1 MIVGLHDLGVLCAL
15 GVGPHAVREAM
26 ARGSTTGMG
35 HSVGRAPG
43 RDLIVGDITAPLPA
57 LPPELHRFDSRNNR
71 LAHAALDQL
80 RGTLD
85 GLLARTPAHRVGVAI
100 GTSTSGIAEG
110 GEAVRAWVAGQ
121 GVPASFD
128 YRQQE
133 PASTG
138 EFVATLLG
146 ATGPVV
152 TVSTAC
158 TSSAR
163 ALITARR
170 WLALDLCDVVIAGG
184 VDSMCDLT
192 IRGFISI
199 DAVSRGACRPFAA
212 DRDGINLGEGA
223 ALFVMT
229 RDPATVCL
237 RGAGSSSDAYHM
249 SSPDPTGAGA
259 VSAMRAA
266 LADAGLDAGAIDY
279 VNLHGTATRHNDAM
293 EARAVAELFPGGVPC
308 SSTKPL
314 TGHTLGAAAA
324 VEAALCWLSLTDTA
338 GRLPPQVASEPRDP
352 ELPPLALVGV
362 GDTTRTSGARTYMSN
377 SFAFG
382 GNNTSLVLGAGV

>member
-1 MIVGLHDLGVLCAL
+1 MIVGLPDVGLLCAL
-15 GVGPHAVREAM
+15 GVGQAAVREAL
-26 ARGSTTGMG
+26 ARGSTDGMG
-35 HSVGRAPG
+35 LSLGRAPG
-43 RDLIVGDITAPLPA
+43 RDLVVGDLTTPLPT
-57 LPPELHRFDSRNNR
+57 LPGELHRFDSRNNR
-71 LAHAALDQL
+71 LALAALDQV

-85 GLLARTPAHRVGVAI
+85 PILATTPAHRVGVAI

-110 GEAVRAWVAGQ
+110 GEAVRSWVAGQ
-121 GVPASFD
+121 GLPQGFEYS
-128 YRQQE
+128 QQE
-133 PASTG
+133 PASTA
-138 EFVATLLG
+138 EFLATVLG

-184 VDSMCDLT
+184 VDTMCDLT
-192 IRGFISI
+192 VRGFLSI

-212 DRDGINLGEGA
+212 DRDGINLGEAA
-223 ALFVMT
+223 ALFVVT
-229 RDPATVCL
+229 RERAAVCL
-237 RGAGSSSDAYHM
+237 LGAGSSSDAYHM

-266 LADAGLDAGAIDY
+266 LDDAGLGPDAIAY

-293 EARAVAELFPGGVPC
+293 EARAVAELFPSGVPC

-324 VEAALCWLSLTDTA
+324 VEAALCWLSLTDPA
-338 GRLPPQVASEPRDP
+338 RRLPPQVASEPRDP
-352 ELPPLALVGV
+352 ELPSIALTQV
-362 GDTTRTSGARTYMSN
+362 GDTARASERLTYLSN

-382 GNNTSLVLGAGV
+382 GNNTSLVLGAAP